1 MKSNQIKALNTGE
14 IRTILK
20 NANLDYDS
28 IVNEALNAYLP
39 KIFLCCPFTDELCL
53 HKKQCIGCEKS
64 K

>member
-1 MKSNQIKALNTGE
+1 MKSNQTIALNTGE
-14 IRTILK
+14 IRKILK